1 MSDSNSGDT
10 GGSPYGET
18 PPRQN
23 PYGQPPS
30 EPPASPYGEPPAQ
43 QNPYGQP
50 AQQTPYGQPAQQ
62 NPYGQ
67 PAQENPYGQPAQQNP
82 YGQPT
87 QPPAYGQQTP
97 YGGQPAYG
105 QPGQAYGGTATDKR
119 PGSVTGAA
127 VITLIFSGL
136 SLLLYAFILIALIV
150 AKDEVVDAITQEPDF
165 EDLGISPDSAF
176 GAIVAFVAVFLVWC
190 VIACVLA
197 VLVLRRSNAAR
208 ITLVVSSAMTV
219 VFSLLGITSL
229 VSAITLLAGIAVIV
243 MLFVGGANEWFKGRN
258 RQAIPGMTQY

>member
-23 PYGQPPS
+23 PYGQPSS

-50 AQQTPYGQPAQQ
+50 AQQ

-67 PAQENPYGQPAQQNP
+67 PEQQNP
-82 YGQPT
+82 YTQPT
-87 QPPAYGQQTP
+87 QPPAYGQQAP
-97 YGGQPAYG
+97 YGQQPPYG
-105 QPGQAYGGTATDKR
+105 HGYAGPASDKR

-150 AKDEVVDAITQEPDF
+150 ARNEVLDAITQEPDF

-208 ITLVVSSAMTV
+208 ITLVVSSAMTAL
-219 VFSLLGITSL
+219 FSLFAIKGL
-229 VSAITLLAGIAVIV
+229 VSGITLLAGIAVIV
-243 MLFVGGANEWFKGRN
+243 LLFVGGANDWFKGRN